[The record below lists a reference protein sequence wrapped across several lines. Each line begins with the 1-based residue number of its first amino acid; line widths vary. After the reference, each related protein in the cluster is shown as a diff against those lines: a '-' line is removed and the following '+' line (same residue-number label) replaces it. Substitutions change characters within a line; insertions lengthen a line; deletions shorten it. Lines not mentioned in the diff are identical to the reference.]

1 MGERKRQKTSGQI
14 IRRKEHSQTGT
25 ACAAFG
31 ERHCNYARQMR
42 IKVLF
47 EKGLGR
53 GFSQKSRLP
62 NVPQRSPTFPNVS
75 YSVTSMGASASQ
87 AGRRTESLVRVQ
99 FSPFLKESS
108 ASRPD

>member
-1 MGERKRQKTSGQI
+1 MC
-14 IRRKEHSQTGT
+14 T
-25 ACAAFG
+25 AHAAFG
-31 ERHCNYARQMR
+31 ERHCNYVRQMR

-53 GFSQKSRLP
+53 GFSQKSRL
-62 NVPQRSPTFPNVS
+62 PNVS

-99 FSPFLKESS
+99 RSPFLKESS
-108 ASRPD
+108 VSLPD